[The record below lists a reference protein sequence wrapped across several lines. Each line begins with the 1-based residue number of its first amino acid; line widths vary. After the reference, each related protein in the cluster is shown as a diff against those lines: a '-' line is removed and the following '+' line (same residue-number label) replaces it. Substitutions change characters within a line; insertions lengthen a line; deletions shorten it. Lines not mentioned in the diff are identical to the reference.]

1 MPLILLQIA
10 ITAALGYDS
19 YLAMRHGAGP
29 RTNSEGSNVDPAM
42 TMSAEDV
49 IDRKRL
55 GCYFCNDVI
64 APVDV
69 TFVALAF
76 LNYTHFLN
84 ILSTTTIIYHAF
96 MIF

>member
-1 MPLILLQIA
+1 MYTLEVICYIMPPIILQIA

-29 RTNSEGSNVDPAM
+29 GINSEGSDMVAAM
-42 TMSAEDV
+42 NKLSAEDV
-49 IDRKRL
+49 LGRRRL

-69 TFVALAF
+69 MFVALGF
-76 LNYTHFLN
+76 
-84 ILSTTTIIYHAF
+84 
-96 MIF
+96 

>member
-1 MPLILLQIA
+1 MLRPLILLQIA

-29 RTNSEGSNVDPAM
+29 GTDSEGSDA
-42 TMSAEDV
+42 DL
-49 IDRKRL
+49 IGRQRL

-69 TFVALAF
+69 AFVAF
-76 LNYTHFLN
+76 
-84 ILSTTTIIYHAF
+84 
-96 MIF
+96 

>member
-1 MPLILLQIA
+1 MLMPLIILQIA

-29 RTNSEGSNVDPAM
+29 GTNSEGSDMVAAM
-42 TMSAEDV
+42 NKLSAEDV
-49 IDRKRL
+49 LGRQRL

-69 TFVALAF
+69 MFVALGF
-76 LNYTHFLN
+76 
-84 ILSTTTIIYHAF
+84 
-96 MIF
+96 